1 MIGMANIQEL
11 NTTAAFDQ
19 FVADIR
25 AGKDIDFRQYLHKD
39 IRKQYQ
45 IVLIERGIGA
55 EECVEFAIT
64 DDDSFI
70 LEHAIG
76 HGYGKKHYDEW
87 AHGNNERIRR
97 ALAEYGYKPEL
108 FLKDPSP
115 EVRASILRAH
125 PQYAKY
131 FFDAKTEKELRAVMW
146 TYLPLSEPNYD
157 EVRELLENPYID
169 ECWDLHGYRDVLLH
183 KLDTQHIQLSTLEKT
198 MSITQLFMAK
208 SEGWKRLVNAI
219 ELGELLNFE
228 KRLRNHPNC
237 ENILTTYLQN
247 DMELQSLLN

>member
-1 MIGMANIQEL
+1 MATIQKL
-11 NTTAAFDQ
+11 NTMTAFNQ
-19 FVADIR
+19 FVAGIR

-39 IRKQYQ
+39 ISRQYH

-64 DDDSFI
+64 VDDSFI
-70 LEHAIG
+70 LAHAIC

-87 AHGNNERIRR
+87 AHGDNERIRC

-125 PQYAKY
+125 PQYAKH

-157 EVRELLENPYID
+157 EIRELLENPYI
-169 ECWDLHGYRDVLLH
+169 EEFSDLREYRDDLLR

-198 MSITQLFMAK
+198 MSIVQLFMAK

-219 ELGELLNFE
+219 ELGELSNFE
-228 KRLRNHPNC
+228 ERLRNHPNC
-237 ENILTTYLQN
+237 ENIITTYLQN
-247 DMELQSLLN
+247 DMELQSLLR